1 MFNARYLLIS
11 TVAQPTGCP
20 GSNVCGLHMGPCKR
34 QEEGKDGE
42 GPWGCK
48 GGEGG
53 KELRGVDGV
62 G

>member
-1 MFNARYLLIS
+1 MGVFLLSASYLLIS

-20 GSNVCGLHMGPCKR
+20 GSSVLGLHVGLCKR
-34 QEEGKDGE
+34 QEGGKG
-42 GPWGCK
+42 GRVWCGCR

-53 KELRGVDGV
+53 MDGA